1 MYYLKKRMTLNLN
14 TMIDTLIANV
24 RNIKSKHQQPSLTHS
39 QCETVDLVLDG
50 GAFSGSYMIGALYY
64 FQRLEVGQHITV
76 RRISGCSIGSM
87 LGFLYLIDKMDIH
100 HHLYSLFRKSM
111 ANGDLKYYKH
121 ILKVI
126 CSKLPKDTY
135 KICINRL
142 YISYIDLKKG
152 RHKVVSKY
160 TSNTHL
166 FEMIIRSSFLP
177 FIINGKFMYKHRYID
192 GLYPYKFT
200 CQPHVRVLF
209 IDLASNY
216 LTKMLFIKNEINNSE
231 RILSGVLEAH
241 KYFCNSNQTQY
252 QLFSSSFIYD
262 MYDVSFFGQARSV
275 CFRLRTY
282 ILSYVIQ
289 LLHQYFLYRSN
300 PESRPQF
307 IHSLIPITTITL
319 ENYMCQICK
328 MLLKY
333 NVS

>member
-1 MYYLKKRMTLNLN
+1 MTLNLN

-216 LTKMLFIKNEINNSE
+216 LTKMLFIKDEVNNSE

-241 KYFCNSNQTQY
+241 KYFCNSNHTQY

-262 MYDVSFFGQARSV
+262 MYDVSLFGQARSV

-289 LLHQYFLYRSN
+289 LLHQYFS
-300 PESRPQF
+300 
-307 IHSLIPITTITL
+307 
-319 ENYMCQICK
+319 
-328 MLLKY
+328 
-333 NVS
+333 VSFEPRK